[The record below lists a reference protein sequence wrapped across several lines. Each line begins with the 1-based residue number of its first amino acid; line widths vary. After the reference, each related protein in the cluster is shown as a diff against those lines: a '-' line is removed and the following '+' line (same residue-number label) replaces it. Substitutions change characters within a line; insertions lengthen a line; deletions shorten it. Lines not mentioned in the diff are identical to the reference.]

1 MFGDPEKNPQ
11 QLPTIQLGDII
22 TNSNNGITRRG
33 NDPEGQIVLR
43 IVELQ
48 DGYIDYGNVN
58 RITVREKEQKCLL
71 KDNDLLFVRV
81 NGNPDYVARSAVF
94 KDIGEP
100 VYHNDHIIRVHIDER
115 KADVDFIRGFACS
128 TYGRKQLKDK
138 VKTSAGQ
145 YSISQD
151 GIGSMQMYLPPM
163 ERQKEYVAFVKQCDK
178 SK

>member
-1 MFGDPEKNPQ
+1 M
-11 QLPTIQLGDII
+11 
-22 TNSNNGITRRG
+22 
-33 NDPEGQIVLR
+33 
-43 IVELQ
+43 
-48 DGYIDYGNVN
+48 
-58 RITVREKEQKCLL
+58 
-71 KDNDLLFVRV
+71 FVRV

-178 SK
+178 SKFELKQSVKRIDDLIKSFVQQDLY